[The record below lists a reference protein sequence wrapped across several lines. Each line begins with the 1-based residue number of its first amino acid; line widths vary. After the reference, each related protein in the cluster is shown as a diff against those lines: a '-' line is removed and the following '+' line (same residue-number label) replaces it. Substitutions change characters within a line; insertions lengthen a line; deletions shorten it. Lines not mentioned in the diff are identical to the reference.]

1 LPPSRCPRAA
11 RPIALVLVA
20 WLALASAAANAQ
32 PAPPTPLA
40 ASLEPPHLL
49 GQPTVPYPEGALGEA
64 AVLLT
69 ITVNVDGTVRAVTPG
84 QSTEPFA
91 SAAVRAALGWRY
103 DPAKRDGKA
112 VAARIRVEVLFRPPA
127 TPTSTPTATPN
138 PVAAPKS
145 IAPPTGA
152 PEEVTVHGAHEEPS
166 LTASLTRAE
175 VRQLPGAFGDPF
187 RAIEILP
194 GVTPIISGLPY
205 FYIRGAPPGDAG
217 YFLDG
222 VRVPYLFHVGLGP
235 SIIHPALVDRVD
247 LYHGGYPARFG
258 RFAGGIVSG
267 EAVEPKDELHG
278 EYNVR
283 IFDAGAMAETPFD
296 GGKGTLL
303 LGGRYSY
310 TGLILS
316 LVSPSTQLS
325 YWDYQARATYDVTPE
340 DRLGVLAFGAD
351 DFLGQKESGTTQ
363 TVFATQFHRVDIRY
377 DHRLDEKGTMRTAF
391 TIGQDLTE
399 VGTGQS
405 VRDRLLGARTE
416 IAYRLSPQSLL
427 RAGLDAQVD
436 TYDVVFNPSTI
447 GPAESS
453 LAANYFPSRSD
464 LATGVRGDVVLDVVR
479 GLEFTPGLRL
489 DFYGSNGAT
498 AVAVDP
504 RLSARATM
512 TDHTHLL
519 WTMGVAHQA
528 PAFAVPIP
536 GIQPGGLK
544 GGLQTAVQESLGFEW
559 ALGSATTATAAVF
572 HNGFFNFSDPLGVM
586 QSQPATNPPQMPMA
600 IPPAGGPNGGG
611 GAQPMGDR
619 GNQSVQSLETRT
631 NGTAYGLELFVK
643 RKLTERFGGLIS
655 YTLSRSTRVY
665 QDQSFLSA
673 FDRTHVLS
681 AAAGYDL
688 GRNWR
693 AGARVTYYTGL
704 PKPAVSSDPST
715 RLPSFFRL
723 DLRLEKRWLLGRK
736 TWISFIAEWL
746 NATLSKEA
754 VPTNCTQ
761 QDCQSTT
768 IGPVTIPSIGMEG
781 GF

>member
-1 LPPSRCPRAA
+1 LPPSRTPLTA
-11 RPIALVLVA
+11 RRVARLLVA
-20 WLALASAAANAQ
+20 SLALAPVPSNAQ
-32 PAPPTPLA
+32 SAQPTPPA

-49 GQPTVPYPEGALGEA
+49 GQATVPYPEGALGEA
-64 AVLLT
+64 AVVLT
-69 ITVNVDGTVRAVTPG
+69 ITVNVDGTVRSATPA
-84 QSTEPFA
+84 QSTEVFA

-103 DPAKRDGKA
+103 EPAKRDGKP

-127 TPTSTPTATPN
+127 PPTSTPTATPN
-138 PVAAPKS
+138 PAPAPKLVT
-145 IAPPTGA
+145 PPTGA

-235 SIIHPALVDRVD
+235 SIVHPALIDRVD
-247 LYHGGYPARFG
+247 LYPGGYPARFG
-258 RFAGGIVSG
+258 HFAGGIVSG
-267 EAVEPKDELHG
+267 ETVEAKDDLHG

-283 IFDAGAMAETPFD
+283 IFDAGAIAETPFD

-325 YWDYQARATYDVTPE
+325 YWDYQARATYDVTPG

-351 DFLGQKESGTTQ
+351 DFLGQKQSGTTQ
-363 TVFATQFHRVDIRY
+363 TVFGTQFHRVDIRY
-377 DHRLDEKGTMRTAF
+377 DHRIGEKGTMRTAF
-391 TIGQDLTE
+391 TIGEDLTE
-399 VGTGQS
+399 VGNGQS
-405 VRDRLLGARTE
+405 VRDRLVGARTE
-416 IAYRLSPQSLL
+416 IAYRLSPDALL

-436 TYDVVFNPSTI
+436 TYDVIFNPSTI
-447 GPAESS
+447 GPSESS

-498 AVAVDP
+498 AVALDP

-519 WTMGVAHQA
+519 WTMGVAHQP

-559 ALGSATTATAAVF
+559 ALGSVTTATATVF

-586 QSQPATNPPQMPMA
+586 QSQPATNPPQMS
-600 IPPAGGPNGGG
+600 IPAAAGPNGSG
-611 GAQPMGDR
+611 GAQTMDDG
-619 GNQSVQSLETRT
+619 GNAQTIQSLETRT
-631 NGTAYGLELFVK
+631 NGTAYGLELFIK

-665 QDQSFLSA
+665 LDQSFLSA

-681 AAAGYDL
+681 SAAGYDL

-723 DLRLEKRWLLGRK
+723 DLRLEKRWQLGRK
-736 TWISFIAEWL
+736 TWISFVAEWL

-754 VPTNCTQ
+754 VPTSCTQ

-768 IGPVTIPSIGMEG
+768 IGPVTIPSIGIEG